1 MDPNQPASTSLQ
13 SLNEAARSYAREA
26 IPENTRRAYRAD
38 WEGFTAWC
46 RDHDTQSMPASS
58 EAVILFLTSLAP
70 SHRIST
76 LKRKAAAISSA
87 HQLAGHPSPVKNA
100 GVRLCLR
107 GIARNQAAAGKTE
120 HRADPLL
127 LEDVLSMIRCTD
139 DSPGGLRDAALL
151 LVGFAGGFRRS
162 ELVALRYEDLTW
174 TKEGLII
181 HVRFSKTD
189 QSGKGMEKAIPF
201 GQIDHRCPV
210 RRLQRWIDAA
220 GITSGPLFRRIR
232 KGGEIEAEPLTGQSV
247 NLIIRKWAKLA
258 GINVPRLSGHSLR
271 AGFVTT
277 ALLAGASYPQVQKQ
291 TGHRSIAT
299 VTRYDRGR
307 TQFQGNAVS
316 LIGF

>member
-1 MDPNQPASTSLQ
+1 MDPNQPSSSALQ
-13 SLNEAARSYAREA
+13 SLDEAARSYAREA
-26 IPENTRRAYRAD
+26 VPENTRRAYRAD

-46 RDHDTQSMPASS
+46 RDHDRHSMPASS
-58 EAVILFLTSLAP
+58 ETVILFLTALAP

-76 LKRKAAAISSA
+76 LKRKAAAISTA
-87 HQLAGHPSPVKNA
+87 HQLAGHSSPVKNA

-107 GIARNQAAAGKTE
+107 GIARNQAAAGHIE
-120 HRADPLL
+120 HCADPLL
-127 LEDVLSMIRCTD
+127 LEDVLSMVRCTD
-139 DSPGGLRDAALL
+139 ETPGGLRDAALL
-151 LVGFAGGFRRS
+151 LIGFAGGFRRS
-162 ELVALRYEDLTW
+162 ELVALCYEDLTW
-174 TKEGLII
+174 TKDGLII
-181 HVRFSKTD
+181 RIRLSKTD
-189 QSGKGMEKAIPF
+189 QTGKGMEKAIPF

-210 RRLQRWIDAA
+210 RRLERWIEAA
-220 GITSGPLFRRIR
+220 GINSGPLFRRIR
-232 KGGEIEAEPLTGQSV
+232 KGGEIETEALTAQSV
-247 NLIIRKWAKLA
+247 NLIIRKWAKQA
-258 GINVPRLSGHSLR
+258 GIDAPRLSGHSLR